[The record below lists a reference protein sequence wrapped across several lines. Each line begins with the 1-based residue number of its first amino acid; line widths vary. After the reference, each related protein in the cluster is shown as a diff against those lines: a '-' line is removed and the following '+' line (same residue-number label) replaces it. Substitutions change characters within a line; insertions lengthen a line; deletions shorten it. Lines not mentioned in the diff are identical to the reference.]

1 MANRVEY
8 IKIARVDQNGN
19 DNTITLESLTQLT
32 IPYSNGNNAVY
43 PIESITRRRDYFLY
57 QVGPANYT
65 PNPNDSGSLLYDFT
79 GSLGGANTIID
90 LGVGGIAVPFPTTT
104 GTGSSVSFLY
114 NSSEDKIELGTYPEK
129 PIHIKTSIFY
139 VTSSAE
145 VFVDLYMADSLYTPS
160 SIIKLTNTTAIQGG
174 GNKGPFTREY
184 SISSSAYPGNTFFLG
199 ATSNTFPQ
207 SGGPFVKV
215 GTLDGAKLTPLD
227 IFITSSIESGPTIET
242 IPEPFL
248 TSQFYGTDCDVL
260 LNNVELYPENPFLQD
275 LDYNGSPNTPTNFQL
290 IISGTAARGT
300 VPESYYTSLAHTRIR
315 YSGVKNQSEKVNV
328 YPPNGKSFTLDEN
341 FFQTSPITGIASN
354 NRISSIAA
362 TSEPSIVA
370 GTGAGIFG
378 GFNINSNLDSTYF
391 KSVEANTF
399 PNWGTGII
407 TKTNVLELDHVKL
420 KTLARDYSNV
430 QIYFSISAEVDVTDG
445 NSANPAAKLQVG
457 LFSFTSGSTP
467 NVIPRAGDIVT
478 QNGANSYYVSTQNTI
493 LQNDT
498 LNQSVNLVGS
508 IPISAVTN
516 NRKYL
521 GLAISS
527 VYTGTDATRYDFS
540 NASVSLSLQ
549 GIPLNIGTFGQTSPI
564 DSLDTNIYEF
574 EWGGGTTPEILDWG
588 AIKMG
593 KILQVN
599 SKDLVKTINA
609 SENVE
614 TITIPSKRGTTSGRA
629 RNYRVVV
636 GNPQGTQ
643 YPPNSVNTS
652 SVGNVHFWDTPQNVG
667 DYYQILNGNNPVNT
681 EISMFMYPNS
691 TAGSNPT
698 LPSTTKILTTE
709 WCVPSISNYALTSSN
724 SDIYGTINSTS
735 SPRRFIT
742 LDREVKVSRVSTDNN
757 GYYSAGRPIKP
768 NHQSLGDQIN
778 IDLNNGE
785 RWFVT
790 LYNEFEFPEGG
801 GDYNSALTTGSLSP
815 FNDGITVDNNG
826 NYSNVL
832 GYKGV
837 YEIAGVY
844 DNFSNSFNILTYDD
858 FPNFGG
864 IKNIGGG
871 IAGNSLGMLI
881 WKAKGVGKNEF
892 VLVQDSITGGVGAGA
907 FRNRYAPRYLTNNFE
922 SITKTYGANQTG

>member
-43 PIESITRRRDYFLY
+43 PIESITRRRDFFLY

-90 LGVGGIAVPFPTTT
+90 LGVGGVAVPFPTTT

-114 NSSEDKIELGTYPEK
+114 NSSENKIELGTYPEK
-129 PIHIKTSIFY
+129 PLHIKTSIFY

-145 VFVDLYMADSLYTPS
+145 VFVDLYTADSLYTPS

-199 ATSNTFPQ
+199 ATSNTFPFG
-207 SGGPFVKV
+207 GGPFVKV

-248 TSQFYGTDCDVL
+248 TSRFYGTDCDVL
-260 LNNVELYPENPFLQD
+260 LNNVDQYQENPFLQD
-275 LDYNGSPNTPTNFQL
+275 LDYSTNPNVPVNFEL

-300 VPESYYTSLAHTRIR
+300 VPESYYTSLSQTRIR
-315 YSGVKNQSEKVNV
+315 YTGVKNQS
-328 YPPNGKSFTLDEN
+328 S
-341 FFQTSPITGIASN
+341 
-354 NRISSIAA
+354 
-362 TSEPSIVA
+362 
-370 GTGAGIFG
+370 
-378 GFNINSNLDSTYF
+378 GFNIFDPQ
-391 KSVEANTF
+391 A
-399 PNWGTGII
+399 GT
-407 TKTNVLELDHVKL
+407 
-420 KTLARDYSNV
+420 S
-430 QIYFSISAEVDVTDG
+430 
-445 NSANPAAKLQVG
+445 
-457 LFSFTSGSTP
+457 SFGE
-467 NVIPRAGDIVT
+467 
-478 QNGANSYYVSTQNTI
+478 
-493 LQNDT
+493 
-498 LNQSVNLVGS
+498 
-508 IPISAVTN
+508 PI
-516 NRKYL
+516 
-521 GLAISS
+521 
-527 VYTGTDATRYDFS
+527 
-540 NASVSLSLQ
+540 
-549 GIPLNIGTFGQTSPI
+549 NIGTYGQTPPV
-564 DSLDTNIYEF
+564 DVLDANIYEF

-588 AIKMG
+588 AIKVG

-609 SENVE
+609 SENVKNI
-614 TITIPSKRGTTSGRA
+614 ITPSKRGTTSSRA
-629 RNYRVVV
+629 RNYRVVFS
-636 GNPQGTQ
+636 NPPGTE

-652 SVGNVHFWDTPQNVG
+652 SVGNVHFWDTPQNIG

-698 LPSTTKILTTE
+698 IPSSTKILTTE

-724 SDIYGTINSTS
+724 SVIYGTINSTS
-735 SPRRFIT
+735 SPRRFIN
-742 LDREVKVSRVSTDNN
+742 LDREVRISRVSTDNN
-757 GYYSAGRPIKP
+757 GYYSGGRPIKP

-778 IDLNNGE
+778 VDLNNGE

-790 LYNEFEFPEGG
+790 LYNEFEFPEGE
-801 GDYNSALTTGSLSP
+801 GDYSSALTSGSLSP
-815 FNDGITVDNNG
+815 FNTGVTTDENG
-826 NYSNVL
+826 NYSNAL
-832 GYKGV
+832 AYKGV
-837 YEIAGVY
+837 YEIAGTY
-844 DNFSNSFNILTYDD
+844 DDSGFFQILFYDD

-871 IAGNSLGMLI
+871 VAGNSLGMLI

-907 FRNRYAPRYLTNNFE
+907 FINRYSPSYLTENFE
-922 SITKTYGANQTG
+922 AITKEYGGNQTG

>member
-43 PIESITRRRDYFLY
+43 PIESITRRRDFFLY

-90 LGVGGIAVPFPTTT
+90 LGVGGVAVPFPTTT

-114 NSSEDKIELGTYPEK
+114 NSSENKIELGTYPEK
-129 PIHIKTSIFY
+129 PLHIKTSIFY

-145 VFVDLYMADSLYTPS
+145 VFVDLYTADSLYTPS

-199 ATSNTFPQ
+199 ATSNTFPFG
-207 SGGPFVKV
+207 GGPFVKV

-248 TSQFYGTDCDVL
+248 TSRFYGTDCDVL

-275 LDYNGSPNTPTNFQL
+275 LDYSTNPNVPVNFEL

-315 YSGVKNQSEKVNV
+315 YTGVKNQS
-328 YPPNGKSFTLDEN
+328 S
-341 FFQTSPITGIASN
+341 
-354 NRISSIAA
+354 
-362 TSEPSIVA
+362 
-370 GTGAGIFG
+370 
-378 GFNINSNLDSTYF
+378 GFNIFDPQ
-391 KSVEANTF
+391 A
-399 PNWGTGII
+399 GT
-407 TKTNVLELDHVKL
+407 
-420 KTLARDYSNV
+420 S
-430 QIYFSISAEVDVTDG
+430 
-445 NSANPAAKLQVG
+445 
-457 LFSFTSGSTP
+457 SFGE
-467 NVIPRAGDIVT
+467 
-478 QNGANSYYVSTQNTI
+478 
-493 LQNDT
+493 
-498 LNQSVNLVGS
+498 
-508 IPISAVTN
+508 PI
-516 NRKYL
+516 
-521 GLAISS
+521 
-527 VYTGTDATRYDFS
+527 
-540 NASVSLSLQ
+540 
-549 GIPLNIGTFGQTSPI
+549 NIGTYGQTPPI
-564 DSLDTNIYEF
+564 DVLDANIYEF

-588 AIKMG
+588 AIKVG

-609 SENVE
+609 SENVKNI
-614 TITIPSKRGTTSGRA
+614 ITPSKRGTTSGRA
-629 RNYRVVV
+629 RNYRVVFS
-636 GNPQGTQ
+636 NPPGTE

-652 SVGNVHFWDTPQNVG
+652 SVGNVHFWDTPQNIG

-698 LPSTTKILTTE
+698 IPSSTKILTTE

-724 SDIYGTINSTS
+724 SVVYGTINSGN
-735 SPRRFIT
+735 SPRRFIS
-742 LDREVKVSRVSTDNN
+742 LDREVRISRVSTDNN
-757 GYYSAGRPIKP
+757 GYYSGGRPIKP

-778 IDLNNGE
+778 VDLNNGE

-801 GDYNSALTTGSLSP
+801 GDYNSALTSGSLSP
-815 FNDGITVDNNG
+815 FNIGVTTDENG
-826 NYSNVL
+826 NYSNAL
-832 GYKGV
+832 AYKGV
-837 YEIAGVY
+837 YEIAGTY
-844 DNFSNSFNILTYDD
+844 DQGGSFTILTYDD

-907 FRNRYAPRYLTNNFE
+907 FINRYSPSYLTENFE
-922 SITKTYGANQTG
+922 AITKEYGGNQTG